1 MSRIIKA
8 MKKLLAFLILP
19 FLAACDQKE
28 VLPPTDSGNDDRL
41 SNQEKLDLIFLREEE
56 KLARDVYL
64 YAYGKYNRN
73 IFSNISS
80 SEQNHTSS
88 VLGILNMYEL
98 ADPVTNNNVGVF
110 TNRDL
115 QSLYNDLIAKS
126 ESSLASA
133 LEVGATI
140 EDLDINDIKTF
151 RSHTTNED
159 FLNLYDKLTC
169 GSRNHLRSF
178 VKQSGTYNSSYI
190 SQSEYNSILSSS
202 NEQCGQ

>member
-1 MSRIIKA
+1 

-178 VKQSGTYNSSYI
+178 VKQSGVAAAMTSAS
-190 SQSEYNSILSSS
+190 LAP
-202 NEQCGQ
+202 GRP

>member
-178 VKQSGTYNSSYI
+178 VKQSGSYNPSYI